1 MLRRK
6 LILSFIA
13 VFVLL
18 SFSFVVSVDA
28 DSVMWSQTYGGE
40 NIELAQSLVETSD
53 GGYAI
58 AGDTSSFGGTSD
70 FWFVKTDEFGNM
82 EWNQTYG
89 GSASDSASSLVTTS
103 DEGYAIAGDTHSFG
117 AGGSDF
123 WLVKTD
129 SSGNMQWNKT
139 YGGTSY
145 DNAYSLVQ
153 TGDGGYAIAG
163 STQSYGAGESD
174 FWLVKTDASGN
185 MEWNQT
191 YGGENAEQ
199 ANSLVT
205 TSDGG
210 YAIAGSTY
218 PIAGTSDFWFVKTDE
233 FGNMEWNQTYG
244 GEINEDAYALVTTSD
259 GGYAIAGSTSSFGA
273 GTYDFW
279 LVKTDSHGNV
289 VWDRTYGMEGG
300 EEANSLVTTSDEGY
314 AIAGYTYSFGTGDS
328 DVWLVKTDA
337 SGNMEWNKAYG
348 DEDFMDEASSLIAT
362 SDGGYAIAVYT
373 HSFGAGGSDFW
384 LVKTDETGVYSEVSS
399 WLIPLLLLTA
409 TLLLI
414 ATLVIVIYKKKLF
427 HHFHRLDNR

>member
-1 MLRRK
+1 M
-6 LILSFIA
+6 
-13 VFVLL
+13 
-18 SFSFVVSVDA
+18 
-28 DSVMWSQTYGGE
+28 
-40 NIELAQSLVETSD
+40 
-53 GGYAI
+53 
-58 AGDTSSFGGTSD
+58 
-70 FWFVKTDEFGNM
+70 
-82 EWNQTYG
+82 
-89 GSASDSASSLVTTS
+89 
-103 DEGYAIAGDTHSFG
+103 
-117 AGGSDF
+117 
-123 WLVKTD
+123 
-129 SSGNMQWNKT
+129 
-139 YGGTSY
+139 
-145 DNAYSLVQ
+145 
-153 TGDGGYAIAG
+153 
-163 STQSYGAGESD
+163 
-174 FWLVKTDASGN
+174 
-185 MEWNQT
+185 
-191 YGGENAEQ
+191 
-199 ANSLVT
+199 
-205 TSDGG
+205 
-210 YAIAGSTY
+210 
-218 PIAGTSDFWFVKTDE
+218 
-233 FGNMEWNQTYG
+233 
-244 GEINEDAYALVTTSD
+244 VTTSD